1 VRVVQVL
8 LLCAFA
14 GLSLRAAHLSVIDR
28 RGLERGQ
35 DQTDRALHLVPHR
48 GLIVDR
54 SGAELAVTLSAPS
67 VYALPAALEDRAGTA
82 ERLARALSREAGPL
96 QERLA
101 KATRFTYVARWVT
114 AEQAERVR
122 ELELPGIGVL
132 DEPRRVYPH
141 RGLAAQIVGFAN
153 IDGDGVRGVEQQEDA
168 WLRGA
173 PQRIRVE
180 RDNRGH
186 LLLPGGVDPGES
198 RGGDVAL
205 TLHAVLQADADRALE
220 AALAETKA
228 RGGVVVTLDP
238 RSGDVLAVAE
248 RPGFDPNAF
257 REFPYSTTRAR
268 TFLDA
273 LEPGSTLK
281 LFAVAG
287 ALDEGAVTPHQAIE
301 TGDGRFPIPG
311 KVIRDRR
318 SFGRLD
324 PAGVLRVS
332 SNIGATKIAYA
343 LGREAHYQALQAF
356 GFGRPTGSGFP
367 EESSGLLRPWSD
379 WRPVDH
385 ATIAFGQGVSV
396 TPIQLAA
403 ATAALANDGV
413 WRRPRL
419 VLARRGRDGVWAAA
433 PPAPA
438 HRAVG
443 ADTARAVLEMMT
455 GVVGPEGTGR
465 QAALRGVPVA
475 GKTGTAQKLDA
486 RTGTYARDRY
496 IAWFVGV
503 VPAND
508 PRLVVLAMLD
518 EPGLASHTGGAAAA
532 PLFAEVAAAQLRSL
546 GIVTQPEPVEVRVA
560 EAAVPRKAA
569 APREVSPKV
578 QAPAR
583 PAPVEAEATAH
594 PAAPARSA
602 PPDATET
609 RLAALDDRVLL
620 PDFRG
625 LSRAD
630 VERLTAGSAL
640 RLEMVGSGR
649 AVAQDPDPGT
659 ILAANRERIRVSV
672 RFAPEGH

>member
-287 ALDEGAVTPHQAIE
+287 ALDEGSITPHQAIE

-475 GKTGTAQKLDA
+475 GKTGTAQKLNA

-518 EPGLASHTGGAAAA
+518 EPGLASHTGGAAHGWRGCGSA
-532 PLFAEVAAAQLRSL
+532 LRRGGGRAAAQPGNRDPARARR
-546 GIVTQPEPVEVRVA
+546 G
-560 EAAVPRKAA
+560 PRG
-569 APREVSPKV
+569 RGGKV